1 MTIHVVREGETI
13 TSIAAQYGVSAGR
26 LIQDNRLTDYENL
39 VVGQT
44 VVILYPNQ
52 VHTVQAGETL
62 TGIARQYGI
71 TTKELLQN
79 NPTLAER
86 TYLYPGETIIISY
99 IRDQGEERE
108 IGVNGYVYPFI
119 DKTVLMQALPYLTY
133 LTIFTYGFRVDGTLV
148 EIDDIELIA
157 LAKMYEVA
165 PIMLISTLTPD
176 GTFSNELA
184 HQIFVNET
192 ARQQLIDN
200 VVNQMKQKGYYGL
213 DVDFEYILPEDR
225 QAYVEFIQSL
235 HDRLSTEGFIL
246 ITALAPKTSAEQ
258 RGLLYE
264 AHDYAAL
271 GAASDY
277 VLVMTY
283 EWGYTYGPPMAVA
296 PLNKVREVIAY
307 AVTEVPSEK
316 IFQGIPNYG
325 YRWMLPY
332 VRGES
337 QAMSLGNEEA
347 VQLAAQYGASIQFD
361 ERAASPFFYFTDE
374 EARANV
380 VWFEDARSIQA
391 KLRLNAEFDLYGI
404 SYWNLMRPFA
414 QNWLV
419 LVGMTRIR
427 NVYREN

>member
-26 LIQDNRLTDYENL
+26 LIRDNRLTDYENL

-62 TGIARQYGI
+62 TGIAQQYGI

-86 TYLYPGETIIISY
+86 TYLYPGETLVISY

-108 IGVNGYVYPFI
+108 IGVNGYVYPFV
-119 DKTVLMQALPYLTY
+119 DRTVLVRALPYLTY
-133 LTIFTYGFRVDGTLV
+133 LTIFTYGFRADGTLV
-148 EIDDIELIA
+148 EIDDTELIA
-157 LAKMYEVA
+157 LAKQYEVA

-235 HDRLSTEGFIL
+235 HERLSAEGFIL
-246 ITALAPKTSAEQ
+246 ITALAPKTSATQ

-283 EWGYTYGPPMAVA
+283 E
-296 PLNKVREVIAY
+296 
-307 AVTEVPSEK
+307 
-316 IFQGIPNYG
+316 
-325 YRWMLPY
+325 
-332 VRGES
+332 
-337 QAMSLGNEEA
+337 
-347 VQLAAQYGASIQFD
+347 
-361 ERAASPFFYFTDE
+361 
-374 EARANV
+374 
-380 VWFEDARSIQA
+380 
-391 KLRLNAEFDLYGI
+391 
-404 SYWNLMRPFA
+404 
-414 QNWLV
+414 
-419 LVGMTRIR
+419 
-427 NVYREN
+427 

>member
-13 TSIAAQYGVSAGR
+13 TSIAAQYGISVQR
-26 LIQDNRLTDYENL
+26 FIQDNRVVDYENL

-44 VVILYPNQ
+44 LVILYPNQ
-52 VHTVQAGETL
+52 VHTVQEGETL
-62 TGIARQYGI
+62 VGIVEQYGI

-79 NPTLAER
+79 NPALADR
-86 TYLYPGETIIISY
+86 MYLYPGETLVISY
-99 IRDQGEERE
+99 VRDQGEERE
-108 IGVNGYVYPFI
+108 LAVNGYVYPFV
-119 DKTVLMQALPYLTY
+119 DRSVLLQALPYLTY
-133 LTIFTYGFRVDGTLV
+133 LTIFTYGFRMDGSLV
-148 EIDDIELIA
+148 EIDDTELIA
-157 LAKMYEVA
+157 LAKEYEVA
-165 PIMLISTLTPD
+165 PIMLISTLTSD
-176 GTFSNELA
+176 GMFSNELA
-184 HQIFVNET
+184 HQIFVDET

-200 VVNQMKQKGYYGL
+200 IVNQMKQRGYYGL

-225 QAYVEFIQSL
+225 QAYVNFIQSL
-235 HDRLSTEGFIL
+235 HDRLSVEGFIL

-271 GAASDY
+271 GAVSDY
-277 VLVMTY
+277 VLIMTY

-296 PLNKVREVIAY
+296 PLNKVQEVIAY
-307 AVTEVPSEK
+307 AVTEVPPQK

-325 YRWMLPY
+325 YRWTLPY

-337 QAMSLGNEEA
+337 MATSLGNEEA
-347 VQLAAQYGASIQFD
+347 VQLAAQYGASIQFE

-374 EARANV
+374 EGKTNI

-391 KLRLNAEFDLYGI
+391 KLRLNEAFQLHGI

-419 LVGMTRIR
+419 LIGMVKIQ
-427 NVYREN
+427 NVYRD

>member
-1 MTIHVVREGETI
+1 MTVHVIREGETV
-13 TSIAAQYGVSAGR
+13 TSIAAQYGISAER
-26 LIQDNRLTDYENL
+26 LIRDNRLTDYENL

-52 VHTVQAGETL
+52 VHTVQSGETL
-62 TGIARQYGI
+62 TEIAKRYGI

-79 NPTLAER
+79 NPALAER
-86 TYLYPGETIIISY
+86 TYLYPGETLVISY

-108 IGVNGYVYPFI
+108 IGVNGYVYPFV
-119 DKTVLMQALPYLTY
+119 DRSVLLQALPYLTY
-133 LTIFTYGFRVDGTLV
+133 LTIFTYGFQADGTLV
-148 EIDDIELIA
+148 EIDDTELIA
-157 LAKMYEVA
+157 LAKEYEVA

-184 HQIFVNET
+184 HEIFVNET
-192 ARQQLIDN
+192 AKGQLIDN

-235 HDRLSTEGFIL
+235 HDRLSAEGFIL

-283 EWGYTYGPPMAVA
+283 EWG
-296 PLNKVREVIAY
+296 
-307 AVTEVPSEK
+307 
-316 IFQGIPNYG
+316 
-325 YRWMLPY
+325 
-332 VRGES
+332 
-337 QAMSLGNEEA
+337 
-347 VQLAAQYGASIQFD
+347 
-361 ERAASPFFYFTDE
+361 
-374 EARANV
+374 
-380 VWFEDARSIQA
+380 
-391 KLRLNAEFDLYGI
+391 
-404 SYWNLMRPFA
+404 
-414 QNWLV
+414 
-419 LVGMTRIR
+419 
-427 NVYREN
+427 

>member
-1 MTIHVVREGETI
+1 MIRIYINKEPVWSIIFMTIHVIREGETV
-13 TSIAAQYGVSAGR
+13 TSIAAQYGISAER
-26 LIQDNRLTDYENL
+26 LIRDNRLTDYENL

-52 VHTVQAGETL
+52 VHTVQSGETL
-62 TGIARQYGI
+62 TEIAKRYGI

-79 NPTLAER
+79 NPSLAER
-86 TYLYPGETIIISY
+86 TYLYPGETLVISY

-108 IGVNGYVYPFI
+108 IGVNGYVYPFV
-119 DKTVLMQALPYLTY
+119 DRSVLLQALPYLTY
-133 LTIFTYGFRVDGTLV
+133 LTIFTYGFQADGTLV
-148 EIDDIELIA
+148 EIDDTELIA
-157 LAKMYEVA
+157 LAKQYEVA

-235 HDRLSTEGFIL
+235 HERLSAEGFIL
-246 ITALAPKTSAEQ
+246 ITALAPKTSATQ

-283 EWGYTYGPPMAVA
+283 E
-296 PLNKVREVIAY
+296 
-307 AVTEVPSEK
+307 
-316 IFQGIPNYG
+316 
-325 YRWMLPY
+325 
-332 VRGES
+332 
-337 QAMSLGNEEA
+337 
-347 VQLAAQYGASIQFD
+347 
-361 ERAASPFFYFTDE
+361 
-374 EARANV
+374 
-380 VWFEDARSIQA
+380 
-391 KLRLNAEFDLYGI
+391 
-404 SYWNLMRPFA
+404 
-414 QNWLV
+414 
-419 LVGMTRIR
+419 
-427 NVYREN
+427 